1 MKTAKGYI
9 ELKLRELI
17 RHFPQVRVRYEFHEM
32 TNTHFVEVLPYE
44 VYSTN
49 DGYIDWENKMKFEF
63 IKSFPYEG
71 ICFISDDTTVG
82 IENAELTLYGAE
94 AGYPQAA
101 KKAARRQQGFCF
113 GLLREKAGKEVV
125 PV

>member
-1 MKTAKGYI
+1 MTSKKFV
-9 ELKLRELI
+9 EKKLRKFI
-17 RHFPQVRVRYEFHEM
+17 RDFPQATVRYEFHEGANAHFIELNPEVYHSNEFD
-32 TNTHFVEVLPYE
+32 TWYSDVWDKFVERYAEGMCVFPSDYPLM
-44 VYSTN
+44 
-49 DGYIDWENKMKFEF
+49 DG
-63 IKSFPYEG
+63 
-71 ICFISDDTTVG
+71 T

-101 KKAARRQQGFCF
+101 KKAARQQQGFCF